1 MNLVIYSFG
10 GVMDLFE
17 YQGKSLYQKF
27 NINHPNS
34 KLIKNLNDL
43 NDPIDLNF
51 PVVVK
56 AQVQVG
62 GRGKAGGIK
71 VAKDINELTQYSEE
85 ILGMDIK
92 GHKVEIL
99 LLEEAS
105 NILEEYYI
113 SFTLDRSEKKYLIML
128 SAKGGMDIEQ
138 VAEENP
144 DDLIKFHVSP
154 SEKLT
159 SSTISELINKA
170 NLNKDHEESLSEIIE
185 NLYLMF
191 TEGDC
196 DLVEVN
202 PLAIT
207 DNGVMA
213 LDSKVSL
220 DMNAK
225 YKHPYFD
232 DFEQEI
238 PIPESEKNAK
248 EKGLNFIKLD
258 GSVGIIGNGA
268 GLVMSTLDV
277 VAENGG
283 KAANFLD
290 IGGGAKAE
298 TVSSAL
304 EVLEADQNVKSVLIN
319 IFGGITRCDLVAEG
333 IIEATKGKELVWPI
347 IIRLDGTNSL
357 EGLEILRANPN
368 EKIFIEESM
377 DSAAKLAV
385 QKGL

>member
-1 MNLVIYSFG
+1 
-10 GVMDLFE
+10 MDLFE

-144 DDLIKFHVSP
+144 DDLVKFHVSP

-347 IIRLDGTNSL
+347 IIRLDGTNAL
-357 EGLEILRANPN
+357 EGLEILKANPN

>member
-1 MNLVIYSFG
+1 
-10 GVMDLFE
+10 
-17 YQGKSLYQKF
+17 
-27 NINHPNS
+27 
-34 KLIKNLNDL
+34 
-43 NDPIDLNF
+43 
-51 PVVVK
+51 
-56 AQVQVG
+56 
-62 GRGKAGGIK
+62 
-71 VAKDINELTQYSEE
+71 
-85 ILGMDIK
+85 MDIK

-144 DDLIKFHVSP
+144 DDLVKFHVSP

-290 IGGGAKAE
+290 IGGGAKAPP
-298 TVSSAL
+298 V
-304 EVLEADQNVKSVLIN
+304 VLLLK
-319 IFGGITRCDLVAEG
+319 F
-333 IIEATKGKELVWPI
+333 
-347 IIRLDGTNSL
+347 
-357 EGLEILRANPN
+357 
-368 EKIFIEESM
+368 
-377 DSAAKLAV
+377 
-385 QKGL
+385 

>member
-1 MNLVIYSFG
+1 
-10 GVMDLFE
+10 MDLFE

-144 DDLIKFHVSP
+144 DDLVKFHVSP

-207 DNGVMA
+207 SQGVSA

-220 DMNAK
+220 DMNAIYRHDYFKK
-225 YKHPYFD
+225 YED
-232 DFEQEI
+232 EI
-238 PIPESEKNAK
+238 PIPDSEKFAK
-248 EKGLNFIKLD
+248 SRGLNFIKLD

-277 VAENGG
+277 VAEHGG
-283 KAANFLD
+283 KAANFCD

-298 TVSSAL
+298 TVTAAL
-304 EVLEADQNVKSVLIN
+304 EVLESEEEVTSVLVN

-333 IIEATKGKELVWPI
+333 IVAATKGKELKWPL
-347 IIRLDGTNSL
+347 IIRLDGTNST
-357 EGLEILRANPN
+357 EGLEILSNYSN
-368 EKIFIEESM
+368 EKLIISESM
-377 DSAAKLAV
+377 DDAARAAV
-385 QKGL
+385 ESGK

>member
-1 MNLVIYSFG
+1 
-10 GVMDLFE
+10 MDLFE
-17 YQGKSLYQKF
+17 FQGKSLYQKF

-43 NDPIDLNF
+43 NDPINLNF

-144 DDLIKFHVSP
+144 DDLVKFHVSP

-185 NLYLMF
+185 NLFLMF

-357 EGLEILRANPN
+357 EGLEILKANPN

>member
-1 MNLVIYSFG
+1 
-10 GVMDLFE
+10 MDLFE

-43 NDPIDLNF
+43 NDPINLNF

-71 VAKDINELTQYSEE
+71 VAKDITQLTQYSEE

-144 DDLIKFHVSP
+144 DDLVKFHVSP

-357 EGLEILRANPN
+357 EGLEILKANPN

>member
-1 MNLVIYSFG
+1 
-10 GVMDLFE
+10 MDLFE

-34 KLIKNLNDL
+34 KLVKNLNDL
-43 NDPIDLNF
+43 NDPINLNF

-71 VAKDINELTQYSEE
+71 VAKDINELTQYSKE
-85 ILGMDIK
+85 ILGMNIK

-144 DDLIKFHVSP
+144 DDLVKFHVSP

>member
-1 MNLVIYSFG
+1 
-10 GVMDLFE
+10 MDLFE

-43 NDPIDLNF
+43 NDPINLNF

-71 VAKDINELTQYSEE
+71 VAKDNTELTQYSEE

-144 DDLIKFHVSP
+144 DDLVKFHVSP

>member
-1 MNLVIYSFG
+1 
-10 GVMDLFE
+10 MDLFE

-43 NDPIDLNF
+43 NDPINLNF

-144 DDLIKFHVSP
+144 DDLVKFHVSP

-170 NLNKDHEESLSEIIE
+170 NLNKDHEESLSEIIQ

>member
-1 MNLVIYSFG
+1 
-10 GVMDLFE
+10 MDLFE

-43 NDPIDLNF
+43 NDPINLNF

-144 DDLIKFHVSP
+144 DDLVKFHVSP

-333 IIEATKGKELVWPI
+333 IIEATKEKALVWPI

>member
-1 MNLVIYSFG
+1 
-10 GVMDLFE
+10 MDLFE

-43 NDPIDLNF
+43 NDPINLNF

-144 DDLIKFHVSP
+144 DDLVKFHVSP

-159 SSTISELINKA
+159 TSTISELINKA

-333 IIEATKGKELVWPI
+333 IIEATKGKKLVWPI

-357 EGLEILRANPN
+357 EGLEILKANPN

>member
-1 MNLVIYSFG
+1 
-10 GVMDLFE
+10 MDLFE

-43 NDPIDLNF
+43 NDPINLNF

-71 VAKDINELTQYSEE
+71 VAKDINELTQHSEE

-138 VAEENP
+138 VAVENP
-144 DDLIKFHVSP
+144 DDLVKFHVSP

-333 IIEATKGKELVWPI
+333 IVEATKGKELVWPV

-357 EGLEILRANPN
+357 EGLEILKANPN

>member
-1 MNLVIYSFG
+1 
-10 GVMDLFE
+10 MDLFE

-43 NDPIDLNF
+43 NDPINLNF

-144 DDLIKFHVSP
+144 DDLVKFHVSP
-154 SEKLT
+154 SDKLT

>member
-1 MNLVIYSFG
+1 
-10 GVMDLFE
+10 MDLFE

-43 NDPIDLNF
+43 NDPINLNF

-71 VAKDINELTQYSEE
+71 VAKDINELSQYSEE

-144 DDLIKFHVSP
+144 DDLVKFHVSP
-154 SEKLT
+154 SEKLM

-207 DNGVMA
+207 DDGVMA

-357 EGLEILRANPN
+357 EGLEILKANPN

>member
-1 MNLVIYSFG
+1 
-10 GVMDLFE
+10 MDLFE

-43 NDPIDLNF
+43 NDPINLNF

-71 VAKDINELTQYSEE
+71 LAKDINELTQYSEE

-144 DDLIKFHVSP
+144 DDLVKFHISP

-159 SSTISELINKA
+159 PSTISELINKA

>member
-1 MNLVIYSFG
+1 
-10 GVMDLFE
+10 MDLFE

-43 NDPIDLNF
+43 NDPINLNF

-144 DDLIKFHVSP
+144 DDLVKFHVSP

-170 NLNKDHEESLSEIIE
+170 NLNKDHDESLSEIIE

>member
-1 MNLVIYSFG
+1 
-10 GVMDLFE
+10 MDLFE

-43 NDPIDLNF
+43 NDPINLNF

-71 VAKDINELTQYSEE
+71 VAKDINELTQYSKE

-144 DDLIKFHVSP
+144 DDLVKFHVSP
-154 SEKLT
+154 SDKLT
-159 SSTISELINKA
+159 TSTISELINKA
-170 NLNKDHEESLSEIIE
+170 NLNKDHEDSLSEIIE

-333 IIEATKGKELVWPI
+333 IVEATKGKELVWPV

-357 EGLEILRANPN
+357 EGLEILKANPN

>member
-1 MNLVIYSFG
+1 
-10 GVMDLFE
+10 MDLFE

-43 NDPIDLNF
+43 NDPINLNF

-71 VAKDINELTQYSEE
+71 VAKDNTELKQYSEE

-144 DDLIKFHVSP
+144 DDLVKFHVSP

-185 NLYLMF
+185 NLFLMF

>member
-1 MNLVIYSFG
+1 
-10 GVMDLFE
+10 MDLFE

-43 NDPIDLNF
+43 NDPINLNF

-71 VAKDINELTQYSEE
+71 VAKDINELTQHSEE
-85 ILGMDIK
+85 ILGMNIK

-144 DDLIKFHVSP
+144 DDLVKFHVSP

-225 YKHPYFD
+225 YKHPYFY

-385 QKGL
+385 QIGL

>member
-1 MNLVIYSFG
+1 
-10 GVMDLFE
+10 MDLFE
-17 YQGKSLYQKF
+17 YQGKSIYQKF

-43 NDPIDLNF
+43 NDPINLNF

-71 VAKDINELTQYSEE
+71 VAKDINELTQHSEE
-85 ILGMDIK
+85 ILGMNIK

-144 DDLIKFHVSP
+144 DDLVKFHVSP

-159 SSTISELINKA
+159 SPTISELINKA

-357 EGLEILRANPN
+357 EGLEILKANPN

>member
-1 MNLVIYSFG
+1 
-10 GVMDLFE
+10 MDLFE

-43 NDPIDLNF
+43 NDPINLNF

-71 VAKDINELTQYSEE
+71 VAKDINELTQHSEE
-85 ILGMDIK
+85 ILGMNIK

-144 DDLIKFHVSP
+144 DDLVKFHVSP

-159 SSTISELINKA
+159 SPTISELINKA

-207 DNGVMA
+207 DDGVMA

-357 EGLEILRANPN
+357 EGLEILKANPN

>member
-1 MNLVIYSFG
+1 
-10 GVMDLFE
+10 MDLFE

-43 NDPIDLNF
+43 NDPINLNF

-71 VAKDINELTQYSEE
+71 VAKDINELTQHSEE

-144 DDLIKFHVSP
+144 DDLVKFHVSP

-357 EGLEILRANPN
+357 EGLEILKANPN

>member
-1 MNLVIYSFG
+1 
-10 GVMDLFE
+10 MDLFE

-43 NDPIDLNF
+43 NDPINLNF

-144 DDLIKFHVSP
+144 DDLVKFHVSP

-170 NLNKDHEESLSEIIE
+170 NLNKDHKESLSEIIE

-191 TEGDC
+191 REGDC

-283 KAANFLD
+283 RAANFLD

>member
-1 MNLVIYSFG
+1 
-10 GVMDLFE
+10 MDLFE

-43 NDPIDLNF
+43 NEPINLNF
-51 PVVVK
+51 PIVVK

>member
-1 MNLVIYSFG
+1 
-10 GVMDLFE
+10 MDLFE

-43 NDPIDLNF
+43 NDPINLNF

-71 VAKDINELTQYSEE
+71 VAKDINELTQHSEE
-85 ILGMDIK
+85 ILGMNIK

-144 DDLIKFHVSP
+144 DDLVKFHVSP

-170 NLNKDHEESLSEIIE
+170 NLNKDHDESLSEIIE

-207 DNGVMA
+207 DDGVMA

-357 EGLEILRANPN
+357 EGLEILKANPN

>member
-1 MNLVIYSFG
+1 
-10 GVMDLFE
+10 MDLFE

-27 NINHPNS
+27 NIDHPNS

-43 NDPIDLNF
+43 NDPINLNF

-144 DDLIKFHVSP
+144 DDLVKFHVSP

-207 DNGVMA
+207 DDGVMA

-357 EGLEILRANPN
+357 EGLEILKANPN

>member
-1 MNLVIYSFG
+1 
-10 GVMDLFE
+10 MDLFE

-43 NDPIDLNF
+43 NDPINLNF

-71 VAKDINELTQYSEE
+71 VAKDNTELTQYSKE

-144 DDLIKFHVSP
+144 DDLVKFHVSP

-347 IIRLDGTNSL
+347 IIRLDGTNSS
-357 EGLEILRANPN
+357 EGLEILKANPN

>member
-1 MNLVIYSFG
+1 
-10 GVMDLFE
+10 MDLFE

-43 NDPIDLNF
+43 NDPINLNF

-144 DDLIKFHVSP
+144 DDLVKFHVSP
-154 SEKLT
+154 SDKLT
-159 SSTISELINKA
+159 TSTISELINKA

-207 DNGVMA
+207 DNGVC
-213 LDSKVSL
+213 LLYTSPSPRD
-220 DMNAK
+220 
-225 YKHPYFD
+225 
-232 DFEQEI
+232 
-238 PIPESEKNAK
+238 
-248 EKGLNFIKLD
+248 
-258 GSVGIIGNGA
+258 
-268 GLVMSTLDV
+268 
-277 VAENGG
+277 
-283 KAANFLD
+283 
-290 IGGGAKAE
+290 
-298 TVSSAL
+298 
-304 EVLEADQNVKSVLIN
+304 
-319 IFGGITRCDLVAEG
+319 
-333 IIEATKGKELVWPI
+333 
-347 IIRLDGTNSL
+347 
-357 EGLEILRANPN
+357 
-368 EKIFIEESM
+368 
-377 DSAAKLAV
+377 
-385 QKGL
+385 

>member
-1 MNLVIYSFG
+1 
-10 GVMDLFE
+10 MDLFE

-43 NDPIDLNF
+43 NDPINLNF

-71 VAKDINELTQYSEE
+71 VAKDINELTQHSEE
-85 ILGMDIK
+85 ILGMNIK

-144 DDLIKFHVSP
+144 DDLVKFHVSP

-170 NLNKDHEESLSEIIE
+170 NLNKDYEESLSEIIE

-248 EKGLNFIKLD
+248 EKGLNFIILD

-357 EGLEILRANPN
+357 EGLEILKANPN

>member
-1 MNLVIYSFG
+1 
-10 GVMDLFE
+10 MDLFE

-43 NDPIDLNF
+43 NDPINLNF

-71 VAKDINELTQYSEE
+71 LAKDIKELTQYSEE

-144 DDLIKFHVSP
+144 DDLVKFHVSP

>member
-1 MNLVIYSFG
+1 
-10 GVMDLFE
+10 MDLFE

-43 NDPIDLNF
+43 NDPINLNF

-185 NLYLMF
+185 NLYLML

>member
-1 MNLVIYSFG
+1 
-10 GVMDLFE
+10 MDLFE

-43 NDPIDLNF
+43 NDPINLNF

-56 AQVQVG
+56 AQIQVG

-85 ILGMDIK
+85 KLGMDIN

-99 LLEEAS
+99 RVEDAS

-144 DDLIKFHVSP
+144 DDLVKFHVSP

>member
-1 MNLVIYSFG
+1 
-10 GVMDLFE
+10 MDLFE

-27 NINHPNS
+27 NIKHPNS

-43 NDPIDLNF
+43 NDTINLNF

-144 DDLIKFHVSP
+144 DDLVKFHVSP

-170 NLNKDHEESLSEIIE
+170 NLNKDHEESLSEIIQ

-207 DNGVMA
+207 DDGVMA

-277 VAENGG
+277 VAKNGG

-290 IGGGAKAE
+290 IGCGAKSE

-357 EGLEILRANPN
+357 EGLEILKANPN

>member
-1 MNLVIYSFG
+1 
-10 GVMDLFE
+10 MDLFE
-17 YQGKSLYQKF
+17 YQGKSFYQKF

-43 NDPIDLNF
+43 NDPINLNF

-71 VAKDINELTQYSEE
+71 VANDINELTQYSEE

>member
-1 MNLVIYSFG
+1 
-10 GVMDLFE
+10 MDLFE

-144 DDLIKFHVSP
+144 DDLVKFHVSP
-154 SEKLT
+154 SEKLMP
-159 SSTISELINKA
+159 STISELINKA
-170 NLNKDHEESLSEIIE
+170 NLNKDHEESLSEIIQ

>member
-1 MNLVIYSFG
+1 
-10 GVMDLFE
+10 MDLFE

-43 NDPIDLNF
+43 NDPINLNF
-51 PVVVK
+51 PIVVK

-138 VAEENP
+138 VAEKNP

>member
-1 MNLVIYSFG
+1 
-10 GVMDLFE
+10 MDLFE

-43 NDPIDLNF
+43 NDPINLNF
-51 PVVVK
+51 PIVVK

-144 DDLIKFHVSP
+144 DDLVKFHVSP

-170 NLNKDHEESLSEIIE
+170 NLNKDHEENLSEIIE